1 MAQRVVT
8 LYTDDITGNE
18 GEDIATHT
26 FSVDGVTYE
35 IDLGEDSYQQLLDA
49 LGPFVRAGRKIG
61 GSSRRGGSKRA
72 QADGHGPDAAK
83 VREWA
88 QAQGIEINARGRI
101 PGDVLEKYQAAN

>member
-26 FSVDGVTYE
+26 FGLDGVTYE
-35 IDLGEDSYQQLLDA
+35 IDLGQDTYQQLLDA
-49 LGPFVRAGRKIG
+49 LGPYFHAGRKTG
-61 GSSRRGGSKRA
+61 TSRRTAVKAHKTG
-72 QADGHGPDAAK
+72 DGPDPVK

-88 QAQGIEINARGRI
+88 KAQGIEINARGRV
-101 PGDVLEKYQAAN
+101 PGDIVAKYQAAH